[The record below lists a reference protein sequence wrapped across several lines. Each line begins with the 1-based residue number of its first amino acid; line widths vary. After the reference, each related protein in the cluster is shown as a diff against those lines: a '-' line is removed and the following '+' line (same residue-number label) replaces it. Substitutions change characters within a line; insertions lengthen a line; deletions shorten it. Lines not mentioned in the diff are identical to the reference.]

1 MGGLRLSTTAR
12 ENFYWGGRTDLGYR
26 TDRPLPVGQEN
37 PLSAYVSHI
46 QSQFDTLSTLGG
58 DDLWEAEHSLRRNLI
73 TGQRLYR
80 HEEPDDSGFTQ
91 SFQYET
97 LHKDSEHTIWEG
109 TFTIDVLKQVLAEDL
124 IRFPTI
130 TEDEIND
137 RSKGDALSKGFA
149 LLQLAW
155 FIIQIITRAA
165 QGLAVS
171 ELELTTAALAGLNSA
186 MYIFW
191 WSKPRDVRF
200 PVVIRTK
207 GVEAVLAKRPENL
220 SWNFLGAQVEFDFR
234 KHLWTSITIS
244 IKRFCTTLVSFVVSF
259 PFGII
264 SVLLKYSGAFPRRL
278 LLVLSP
284 AENELPRSRIEAAV
298 ENKTELKGGLVNG
311 RDSSSRPVL
320 DGEVCTKVS
329 ITAAL

>member
-1 MGGLRLSTTAR
+1 MGGHLYHRRSETGSSR
-12 ENFYWGGRTDLGYR
+12 GSY
-26 TDRPLPVGQEN
+26 
-37 PLSAYVSHI
+37 PLSNNH
-46 QSQFDTLSTLGG
+46 
-58 DDLWEAEHSLRRNLI
+58 RRRD
-73 TGQRLYR
+73 QR
-80 HEEPDDSGFTQ
+80 H
-91 SFQYET
+91 
-97 LHKDSEHTIWEG
+97 
-109 TFTIDVLKQVLAEDL
+109 
-124 IRFPTI
+124 
-130 TEDEIND
+130 

-207 GVEAVLAKRPENL
+207 GAEAVLGKRPEDL
-220 SWNFLGAQVEFDFR
+220 TWNFLGAQVEFDFR
-234 KHLWTSITIS
+234 KHLGTSMTIS
-244 IKRFCTTLVSFVVSF
+244 IKRFCTTLGSFVVSF

-284 AENELPRSRIEAAV
+284 AENEFPRSRIEAAD